1 MRSGGSPSLILSG
14 TVEPSETRPRSPLDL
29 ARRAPLVVAHR
40 GASRAAPGN
49 SLDAFESA
57 IAAGADAVELDVRQT
72 ADGVLV
78 VHHGASRRGTPVSL
92 LTHAELRRRCRNK
105 PPTLDEAVRLC
116 AGRVILDVEVKEQ
129 GFEPQV
135 LEVLAAH
142 VGWRDVLIT
151 SFHPAAIAA
160 VKALRSDV
168 ACGLLIG
175 TTGAGRHRRR
185 IEALPLELAERC
197 GADFIAPHQLWL
209 ALRPHSRRRPLADS
223 PLLAAAHGAGLP
235 VVVWTVNGQA
245 RLRRY
250 LADPRVA
257 GIITDLPALA
267 VHLRRISLPAAN
279 PPSSQQCPNP

>member
-1 MRSGGSPSLILSG
+1 
-14 TVEPSETRPRSPLDL
+14 VRPPLEL
-29 ARRAPLVVAHR
+29 ARDAPLVVAHR

-49 SLDAFESA
+49 SLAAFESA
-57 IAAGADAVELDVRQT
+57 ISAGADAVELDVRRT

-116 AGRVILDVEVKEQ
+116 AGRVMLDIEVKEP

-135 LEVLAAH
+135 LEILEAH
-142 VGWRDVLIT
+142 VGHRDVLIT
-151 SFHPAAIAA
+151 SFHPMAVAA
-160 VKALRSDV
+160 VKALRGDL

-175 TTGAGRHRRR
+175 TARLGRRR
-185 IEALPLELAERC
+185 RQIETLPLELAQRC

-209 ALRPHSRRRPLADS
+209 ALRPHSRRRPLAGS
-223 PLLAAAHGAGLP
+223 TVLAAAHRAGVP
-235 VVVWTVNGQA
+235 VVVWTVNGPA

-267 VHLRRISLPAAN
+267 VQLRQISLRAAN
-279 PPSSQQCPNP
+279 PSSSQQCPDP